1 MSDLE
6 RTVAEV
12 RAALA
17 KATKG
22 PWKAE
27 GPSFGYFTVRQDPVD
42 WNGQGYQQ
50 VCGMPSLT
58 KHSAWR
64 ATFQANADL
73 IAHAPSWLSALC
85 DGVEAMQRERDALQ
99 NDLMTCVAPVE
110 VGGGIV
116 NWTIDQLRERVSTL
130 EADRDAAYA
139 RGLEAAKQECDF
151 LRAGL
156 TSDAEYFGFNDEDEP
171 QADEATRAEYLG
183 KANIAK
189 LCMDRIDALAAI
201 RAGGQEAPHV

>member
-73 IAHAPSWLSALC
+73 IAHAPSWLFALC
-85 DGVEAMQRERDALQ
+85 DGVEAITAKNATMLIRWL
-99 NDLMTCVAPVE
+99 
-110 VGGGIV
+110 
-116 NWTIDQLRERVSTL
+116 
-130 EADRDAAYA
+130 ADTDAAYA
-139 RGLEAAKQECDF
+139 RGLEAAKHECDF

-156 TSDAEYFGFNDEDEP
+156 ASDAEYFGSDKEDSFAAEKR
-171 QADEATRAEYLG
+171 QEYLG
-183 KANIAK
+183 KASIAK
-189 LCMDRIDALAAI
+189 LCMDRIDGLRSDAR
-201 RAGGQEAPHV
+201 RAPQAETEGR